1 MKYQPSLDGV
11 RAISVLLVMSH
22 HFGLNAWGHVGV
34 DIFFVLS
41 GFLIT
46 TILIGQRHQKLGHYL
61 SVFYQRRALRIFP
74 LYYGYVLVL
83 AVSFLLWCRP
93 LGFDTNWPYLITYTV
108 NFAELDPNWFL
119 SAFYG
124 HLWSLSAEAQFYLFW
139 PLLIYFLSPKGTKVL
154 MLALLLVCPLIRTAS
169 YALLSDIAPAI
180 DAFGSLPA
188 LRASEVLDR
197 LPVSCWDA
205 FATGALIHIARLTT
219 RSRKFWAWAVLVL
232 GVTTI
237 GYGAL
242 LQSVH
247 GPELGRAPTGLLS
260 GVFDD
265 RSFGFTLRNFWIA
278 CFLVAALEWR
288 ALRSV
293 LSLPAVVL
301 LGQISYGM
309 YVFHWPILVP
319 FRRLLAYE
327 PVSPLGVL
335 VFVAYSATVVAVS
348 YASYRWFESWFL
360 LRKLPYAKTPPP
372 SQPEQTER

>member
-1 MKYQPSLDGV
+1 
-11 RAISVLLVMSH
+11 
-22 HFGLNAWGHVGV
+22 
-34 DIFFVLS
+34 
-41 GFLIT
+41 
-46 TILIGQRHQKLGHYL
+46 
-61 SVFYQRRALRIFP
+61 
-74 LYYGYVLVL
+74 
-83 AVSFLLWCRP
+83 
-93 LGFDTNWPYLITYTV
+93 
-108 NFAELDPNWFL
+108 
-119 SAFYG
+119 
-124 HLWSLSAEAQFYLFW
+124 
-139 PLLIYFLSPKGTKVL
+139 
-154 MLALLLVCPLIRTAS
+154 
-169 YALLSDIAPAI
+169 
-180 DAFGSLPA
+180 
-188 LRASEVLDR
+188 DR

-219 RSRKFWAWAVLVL
+219 KSRKFWAWAVLILV
-232 GVTTI
+232 VTTI

-242 LQSVH
+242 LQSVQ
-247 GPELGRAPTGLLS
+247 GPELGRAPSGLLN

-265 RSFGFTLRNFWIA
+265 RLFGFTLRNFWIA

-327 PVSPLGVL
+327 PVSPLGLL

-372 SQPEQTER
+372 SQPEKTER